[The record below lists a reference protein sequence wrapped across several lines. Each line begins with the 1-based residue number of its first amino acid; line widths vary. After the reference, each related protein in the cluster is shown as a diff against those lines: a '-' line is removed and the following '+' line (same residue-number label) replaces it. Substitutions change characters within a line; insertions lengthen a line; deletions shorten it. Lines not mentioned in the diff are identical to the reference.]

1 MPEESPVTPGT
12 PGTTEPADAGA
23 LQAAAPGPVATWLA
37 GQGFDAVSLGSDHSG
52 VELLGVEPAALP
64 LVATALKAAG
74 YNYLQCQGGY
84 DEGPGGR
91 LVSFYH
97 LVKMAAMVDQFAAM
111 ADGHGPLPTAARP
124 EEVRLKVFLPRD
136 GSLSI
141 PSLYGLFRGA
151 DWQERETFD
160 MFGIAYEG
168 HPHPKRLLMP
178 EDWKGYPLRKDYVQ
192 PDFYEMQ
199 DAY

>member
-1 MPEESPVTPGT
+1 M
-12 PGTTEPADAGA
+12 PADSTPP
-23 LQAAAPGPVATWLA
+23 AAAPSDSAPTAPVAGPVSQWLQ
-37 GQGFDAVSLGSDHSG
+37 GQGFEHAVLPSDH
-52 VELLGVEPAALP
+52 LGVEVLGVEAPFLP
-64 LVATALKAAG
+64 LVAAALKAHG
-74 YNYLQCQGGY
+74 FDYLQCQGGY

-97 LVKMAAMVDQFAAM
+97 LVKMAALADRCTASQHLDAA
-111 ADGHGPLPTAARP
+111 LRP
-124 EEVRLKVFLPRD
+124 EEVRLKVFLARD
-136 GSLSI
+136 GDLTI

-160 MFGIAYEG
+160 MYGIQFAG

-178 EDWKGYPLRKDYVQ
+178 EDWKGWPLRKDYVQ
-192 PDFYEMQ
+192 PDFYELQ